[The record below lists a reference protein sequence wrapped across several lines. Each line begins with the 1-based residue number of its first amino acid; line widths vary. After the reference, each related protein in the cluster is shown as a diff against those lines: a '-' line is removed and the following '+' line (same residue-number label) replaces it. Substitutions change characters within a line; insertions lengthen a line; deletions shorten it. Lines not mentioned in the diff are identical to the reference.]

1 MTFTDILFIIVILF
15 VVVLGV
21 VYYFKTQRNKEINEL
36 DDRKAI
42 LMDTSV
48 PDHLFTLKNMD
59 LSGQTKRQYESLNA
73 SWQTVTNFQMAEI
86 DATLVGADQYTEQM
100 NLVKAKSAIDE
111 AREILEEVEAQVA
124 NLETGVEALLEVPEA
139 NRERHE
145 AYLERY
151 NEARKSINN
160 HSFDYGPA
168 IEILE
173 KNLQYLELN
182 FTRYNELTSEGDYL
196 EAEGM
201 LDTIEADLSSLEDI
215 LVKIPKMYDTI
226 KNDYEDSL
234 EDLRTGYQRMVD
246 SSYNFEGMDIL
257 EEIEQIQERL
267 NEAKQQI
274 KQADLADAQTE
285 MDKAD
290 REIDSLY
297 DFMEA
302 EIAAKEF
309 VNSHINQLKQKFED
323 VQEHLRY
330 ASIEVDRIE
339 QSYILHENEVEQVA
353 NLSQQ
358 LHKELERFQ
367 AIAHELDAKEAVYTK
382 VSDQLRKIDKRL
394 DEIDKE
400 QQVIIDRLSKLTSRE
415 KEAKVNLDLFEL
427 ELRNLKR
434 DIEKHHLPG
443 LTEGYY
449 AKFYQVTDQIE
460 HLSQQLNRVRV
471 DMLEI
476 EQLERHLEENLAK
489 LETMTETIVD
499 SATLTEYMI
508 QHSNRFRFEYPEM
521 DEAIREAEY
530 LFYDEYQYEE
540 SLNVIE
546 RALRRIDQD
555 GPTQV
560 RRMYHQE
567 KQRGYY

>member
-367 AIAHELDAKEAVYTK
+367 AIAHELDTKEAVYTK

-476 EQLERHLEENLAK
+476 EQLERQLEENLAK

>member
-476 EQLERHLEENLAK
+476 EQLERQLEENLAK

>member
-476 EQLERHLEENLAK
+476 EQLERQLEENLAK

-546 RALRRIDQD
+546 RALRRVDQD